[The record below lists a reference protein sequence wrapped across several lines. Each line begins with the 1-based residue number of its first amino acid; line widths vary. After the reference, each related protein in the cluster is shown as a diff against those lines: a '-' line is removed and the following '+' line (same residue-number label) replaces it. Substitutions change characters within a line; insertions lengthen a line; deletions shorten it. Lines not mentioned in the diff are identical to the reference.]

1 MPPKLR
7 NQEEQ
12 TQDSRLRI
20 SDASLSSDTSSTT
33 TISSDVIERLIA
45 AQQNS
50 LAALITSQKS
60 SMADLIANLLP
71 VHYPSFSKDSSSL
84 VVHSK
89 KLKVP
94 RWSEDQQPSAYL
106 LSFEQVM
113 EDNGEQRHRWVSLLR
128 HYVSGSMLAAFNA
141 ADSLDEYDAVKATL
155 LRALGD
161 TTEETARSWWD
172 ISKKTDEMWN
182 SLYQC
187 ISVMNTRRLENL
199 SDSKQDILTYI
210 TLSRFLDFLPPSC
223 YNFVVARHPT
233 NGREAATL
241 ATEF

>member
-12 TQDSRLRI
+12 TQDNRPQE

-33 TISSDVIERLIA
+33 TISSYVIERLIA

-60 SMADLIANLLP
+60 SIADLIANLLP
-71 VHYPSFSKDSSSL
+71 VLSPASSEDSSSS

-113 EDNGEQRHRWVSLLR
+113 EDNGEQRHRWARLLR
-128 HYVSGSMLAAFNA
+128 HYGLHVGS
-141 ADSLDEYDAVKATL
+141 
-155 LRALGD
+155 
-161 TTEETARSWWD
+161 
-172 ISKKTDEMWN
+172 I
-182 SLYQC
+182 
-187 ISVMNTRRLENL
+187 
-199 SDSKQDILTYI
+199 
-210 TLSRFLDFLPPSC
+210 
-223 YNFVVARHPT
+223 
-233 NGREAATL
+233 
-241 ATEF
+241 